1 LSKSRIS
8 NPSAGIVRPGR
19 KSAPGDEA
27 RPEPE
32 TRHRGHQ
39 GGAGSR
45 FADHAESARETAR
58 EPARESLAPGLYF
71 VATPI
76 GAARDITLRAL
87 DILRVAD
94 VLAAE
99 DTRNTRHL
107 LDIHGIALR
116 GRPLIAYHDH
126 NGPARRPQLIGMIR
140 EGRAV
145 AYVSDAGTP
154 LVADPGYALGRAA
167 IDEGLPVMAAPG
179 PSALLAALTVAGL
192 PTDQFFFAG
201 FPPARAGPRRKML
214 QSLVAVP
221 GTLVFYESP
230 RRIVRTLND
239 MAEILGAGRAAVL
252 CRELTKKFEQTRRDT
267 LEGLARSCVQDP
279 PRGEIVLLVA
289 PTRAVAADDDAIDAR
304 LRGALAAGMSLR
316 DAVDHVAADSG
327 RARRDVYRLALGLKG
342 DS

>member
-1 LSKSRIS
+1 MGKSQTS
-8 NPSAGIVRPGR
+8 N
-19 KSAPGDEA
+19 
-27 RPEPE
+27 
-32 TRHRGHQ
+32 RG
-39 GGAGSR
+39 GASTGASSGASTWGNSGAGSQAGSPEAGR
-45 FADHAESARETAR
+45 AAEG
-58 EPARESLAPGLYF
+58 SLAPGLYF

-87 DILRVAD
+87 DILRAAD

-107 LDIHGIALR
+107 LDIHGIPLR

-126 NGPARRPQLIGMIR
+126 NGPARRPQLIRMIR

-154 LVADPGYALGRAA
+154 LLADPGYALGRAA
-167 IDEGLPVMAAPG
+167 IDEGLPVVAAPG

-201 FPPARAGPRRKML
+201 FPPAREGARRKML
-214 QSLVAVP
+214 QPLASVP

-230 RRIVRTLND
+230 RRVGRTLSD
-239 MAEILGAGRAAVL
+239 LAEILGGAREAVL
-252 CRELTKKFEQTRRDT
+252 CRELTKKFEETRRGT
-267 LEGLARSCVQDP
+267 LAGLARSCAQDP

-289 PTRAVAADDDAIDAR
+289 PARAVAFDDETVDAR
-304 LRGALAAGMSLR
+304 LRAALDEGMSLR
-316 DAVDHVAADSG
+316 DAVDMVAAESG
-327 RARRDVYRLALGLKG
+327 RARRDVYGRALSLKRG
-342 DS
+342 S